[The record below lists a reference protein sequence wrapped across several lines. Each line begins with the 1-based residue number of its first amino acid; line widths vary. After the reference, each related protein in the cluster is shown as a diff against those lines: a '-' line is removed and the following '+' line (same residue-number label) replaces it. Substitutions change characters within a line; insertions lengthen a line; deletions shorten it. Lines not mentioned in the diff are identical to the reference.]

1 MAQIVQK
8 HPSDA
13 ALRSLSTG
21 AGERVSPRRREG
33 VQRMARMA
41 TKTATG
47 GEPGNPELSVIVPAF
62 NEGPNI
68 DELVAR
74 LVPVLERLTASFE
87 ILFVDDGSTDDTPD
101 RLRRLAERDQRI
113 RAIRFSRNFGKEI
126 GLAAGLDH
134 VRGDAVAIIDA
145 DLQHPPEILADFIA
159 RWREGYEMVYGQRVD
174 RSTDGPVRRWMT
186 ERFYRLFRKFG
197 EIPLPAGAGDFRLM
211 DRKVV
216 EALRQLPER
225 ARFSKGLYAWVGFR
239 SVGVPFE
246 VQDRLHGQ
254 SKWGLPKLTRFAL
267 DGLSSFSTLPLK
279 LATYL
284 GIGISI
290 FAITYAVGAVFRT
303 LVWGSDVPGFPT
315 LVVSVMFFSGI
326 QLIFLGII
334 GEYIGRIFAEV
345 KRRPLYIVAE
355 EIGGPE
361 EKEAPARPRRSRSQN
376 RAAP

>member
-1 MAQIVQK
+1 MARIVQK
-8 HPSDA
+8 HLSDQV
-13 ALRSLSTG
+13 LKTLSTG
-21 AGERVSPRRREG
+21 AKGRQSRARHEGAFSMRE
-33 VQRMARMA
+33 
-41 TKTATG
+41 TAQSRKQK
-47 GEPGNPELSVIVPAF
+47 EPASPELSVIVPAF
-62 NEGPNI
+62 NEGANV

-74 LVPVLERLTASFE
+74 LVPVLESLVSSFE

-101 RLRRLAERDQRI
+101 RLRRLSATEPRL

-134 VRGDAVAIIDA
+134 VRGAAVAIIDA
-145 DLQHPPEILADFIA
+145 DLQHPPEILRDFIA
-159 RWREGYEMVYGQRVD
+159 RWREGYEMVYGQRID
-174 RSTDGPVRRWMT
+174 RSTDGPLRRWMT
-186 ERFYRLFRKFG
+186 EHFYRLFHKFG
-197 EIPLPAGAGDFRLM
+197 EIPLPPGAGDFRLM

-216 EALRQLPER
+216 DALRKLPER
-225 ARFSKGLYAWVGFR
+225 ARFSKGLYAWVGFK
-239 SVGVPFE
+239 SIGVPFE

-254 SKWGLPKLTRFAL
+254 SKWGIHKLTRFAL

-284 GIGISI
+284 GLGISI
-290 FAITYAVGAVFRT
+290 FAITYAITVIVRT
-303 LVWGSDVPGFPT
+303 LVFGTDLPGFPT

-355 EIGGPE
+355 EIGG
-361 EKEAPARPRRSRSQN
+361 EAEDITPAQPRVRR

>member
-1 MAQIVQK
+1 
-8 HPSDA
+8 
-13 ALRSLSTG
+13 
-21 AGERVSPRRREG
+21 
-33 VQRMARMA
+33 MARMA
-41 TKTATG
+41 TKTARG

-62 NEGPNI
+62 NEGQNV

-74 LVPVLERLTASFE
+74 LVPVLEGLTASFE

-113 RAIRFSRNFGKEI
+113 RALRFSRNFGKEI

-174 RSTDGPVRRWMT
+174 RSTDGPLRRWMT

-216 EALRQLPER
+216 DALRQLPER
-225 ARFSKGLYAWVGFR
+225 ARFSKGLYAWVGFK

-290 FAITYAVGAVFRT
+290 FAITYALGAVFRT
-303 LVWGSDVPGFPT
+303 IVWGSDVPGFPT

-361 EKEAPARPRRSRSQN
+361 AKEAPPRSRAPRTKS

>member
-1 MAQIVQK
+1 MRDTAVIEGQSK
-8 HPSDA
+8 A
-13 ALRSLSTG
+13 AT
-21 AGERVSPRRREG
+21 
-33 VQRMARMA
+33 
-41 TKTATG
+41 
-47 GEPGNPELSVIVPAF
+47 PELSVIVPAF
-62 NEGPNI
+62 NEGENI

-74 LVPVLERLTASFE
+74 LVPVLEGLVSSFE

-101 RLRRLAERDQRI
+101 RLRRLAASEPRL

-159 RWREGYEMVYGQRVD
+159 RWREGYEMIYGQRVD

-197 EIPLPAGAGDFRLM
+197 EVPLPPGAGDFRLM
-211 DRKVV
+211 DRKVI
-216 EALRQLPER
+216 EALRKLPER
-225 ARFSKGLYAWVGFR
+225 ARFSKGLYAWVGFK
-239 SVGVPFE
+239 SIGVPFE

-254 SKWGLPKLTRFAL
+254 SKWGIHKLTRFAL

-279 LATYL
+279 LATYVGL
-284 GIGISI
+284 GISI
-290 FAITYAVGAVFRT
+290 FAITYAITVVMRT
-303 LVWGSDVPGFPT
+303 VIWGSDVPGFPT

-326 QLIFLGII
+326 QLVFLGII

-355 EIGGPE
+355 EIGAE
-361 EKEAPARPRRSRSQN
+361 AVDLAPAKPRPSRTKA
-376 RAAP
+376 RTTP